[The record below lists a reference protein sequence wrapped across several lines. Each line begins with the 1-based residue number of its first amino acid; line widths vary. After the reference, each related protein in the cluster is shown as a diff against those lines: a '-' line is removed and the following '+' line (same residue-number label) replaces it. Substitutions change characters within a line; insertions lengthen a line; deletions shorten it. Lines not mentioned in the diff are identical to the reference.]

1 MKLFL
6 LLLRASRGAAS
17 LSALAGA
24 LSGATSVALIAVLN
38 EALAP
43 QRRQPLPTLL
53 WAFVAL
59 LLAVPLTRLLS
70 DYLLVRLGQ
79 KAVLDLR
86 LGLSRN
92 ILAAPLRRIEAL
104 GAHRLLVALT
114 DDITAVT
121 VAIAELPTIFVNCV
135 LIVGCVAYLGWLS
148 PVLMAT
154 LVATMALGI
163 GVYRAGLRVAMRQV
177 RRARE
182 EQDQLYAHFHGLT
195 EGAKELKLHGGR
207 RRAFL
212 ALLETTARSL
222 QRLNVL
228 ARMAFSSIGNWG
240 ALLFFVA
247 IGLAVFGAP
256 RVGLGLAD
264 ELTGFV
270 LVVLYLRT
278 PLQMLMS
285 SLPQL
290 GRGAV
295 ALDKVER
302 LGLSLLDEAPDT
314 GDVAEKAGLV
324 APQWRRLELRGVRHA
339 YRGEADERQFT
350 LGPLDMELRPSEIV
364 FLVGGNGSGKTT
376 FAKVLTGLYTP
387 EKGEI
392 LLDGRRIDDQNRE
405 LYRQGFSAIFA
416 EFYLFD
422 RLLGLERPDLDAQVR
437 RYLEDLQLSR
447 KVTVRDGKLS
457 TTALS
462 RGQRKRLALL
472 AAYLEDRPIYVFDE
486 WAADQDPQFK
496 EVFYRRLLPELKSRG
511 KAVLVISHDDR
522 YFEVADRILKL
533 DQGQLVAALEP
544 ERRGAGAL
552 V

>member
-1 MKLFL
+1 MKLFRL
-6 LLLRASRGAAS
+6 LIHASRGAAT
-17 LSALAGA
+17 LSVLAGA

-38 EALAP
+38 EALARE
-43 QRRQPLPTLL
+43 RRWPAATLL
-53 WAFVAL
+53 WSFVAL
-59 LLAVPLTRLLS
+59 LIATPITRLLS
-70 DYLLVRLGQ
+70 DYLLVQLGQ
-79 KAVLDLR
+79 KAVFDLR
-86 LGLSRN
+86 LGLSRT

-104 GAHRLLVALT
+104 GPHRLLVALT
-114 DDITAVT
+114 DDITSVT
-121 VAIAELPTIFVNCV
+121 VAIADLPTIFVNFV
-135 LIVGCVAYLGWLS
+135 LIAGCLIYLGWLS
-148 PVLMAT
+148 PVLLAT
-154 LVATMALGI
+154 LLVVMVLGVS
-163 GVYRAGLRVAMRQV
+163 VYRMGVRGGMRQF

-182 EQDQLYAHFHGLT
+182 EQDRLYEHFHGLT
-195 EGAKELKLHGGR
+195 EGAKELKLHAGR
-207 RRAFL
+207 RQAFL
-212 ALLETTARSL
+212 AQLQVTARAL
-222 QRLNVL
+222 LRLNVV
-228 ARMAFSSIGNWG
+228 ARMAFSIVGNWG
-240 ALLFFVA
+240 SLLFFVA

-256 RVGLGLAD
+256 RFFPGLAA

-278 PLQMLMS
+278 PLQMLMN

-290 GRGAV
+290 GRGSV

-302 LGLSLLDEAPDT
+302 LGLRLLDEPPEPGKVPEQAAP
-314 GDVAEKAGLV
+314 E
-324 APQWRRLELRGVRHA
+324 WRLLELRGVRHA

-350 LGPLDMELRPSEIV
+350 LGPLDVELRPAEVV

-376 FAKVLTGLYTP
+376 FAKVLTGLYAP

-392 LLDGRRIDDQNRE
+392 LLDGQRITDQERE
-405 LYRQGFSAIFA
+405 RYRQSFSAVFS

-422 RLLGLERPDLDAQVR
+422 RLLGLEGPDLDAQAR
-437 RYLEDLQLSR
+437 RYLEDLQLAH
-447 KVTVRDGKLS
+447 KVAVRDGALS

-496 EVFYRRLLPELKSRG
+496 EIFYRRLLPELKSRG

-533 DQGQLVAALEP
+533 DQGQLVTVP
-544 ERRGAGAL
+544 DPVGGSL
-552 V
+552 VAHS